1 MPPFSK
7 PNRFPL
13 PQWVSGQ
20 LHPFPSTAQELVVRS
35 LGSTRMSPQRG
46 KVIHPR
52 GHLQHCGYG
61 KNELPKKM
69 MRPLFKGRE
78 ALEATQNNQQSCSTD
93 GYSSSFC
100 KATVVERRNLLIVGR
115 YGAGAFHQV
124 LQDAAR
130 IQWAEGLGRSCLG
143 FPIKGGNWMHLRF
156 HCVFFSSRPSHIIDL
171 TISWVGRT
179 SIVI

>member
-1 MPPFSK
+1 MVPPFCR

-13 PQWVSGQ
+13 LQWVSGQ
-20 LHPFPSTAQELVVRS
+20 LNPFPSTAQELVVRS

-100 KATVVERRNLLIVGR
+100 RKATVVERRNLLIVGR

-124 LQDAAR
+124 LQMLLEFSGLRGWGQVA
-130 IQWAEGLGRSCLG
+130 WGSPSKAEIGC
-143 FPIKGGNWMHLRF
+143 I
-156 HCVFFSSRPSHIIDL
+156 
-171 TISWVGRT
+171 
-179 SIVI
+179 